1 MIFSAAV
8 TAASSSK
15 SRMAF
20 FNSSMQATFA
30 IEVTS
35 RSVDTEK
42 GFCSS
47 FALESFRRAH
57 PHYRAW
63 LPGQPPD
70 LNAAIHSDSAYRP
83 LPPAI
88 EYFSFNQTWNP
99 ILFRKTTKNHAVFL
113 IWSYRKWYAQN
124 NFLWRYI
131 ARVKEVMHSKILYA
145 SVCPNI
151 LALRNIPGFHRYVWY

>member
-42 GFCSS
+42 
-47 FALESFRRAH
+47 ALLIICLGKFPGAH
-57 PHYRAW
+57 P
-63 LPGQPPD
+63 
-70 LNAAIHSDSAYRP
+70 P
-83 LPPAI
+83 L
-88 EYFSFNQTWNP
+88 SG
-99 ILFRKTTKNHAVFL
+99 
-113 IWSYRKWYAQN
+113 
-124 NFLWRYI
+124 
-131 ARVKEVMHSKILYA
+131 MA
-145 SVCPNI
+145 SRT
-151 LALRNIPGFHRYVWY
+151 AS

>member
-1 MIFSAAV
+1 MTTFGFSWKEPASMVFMSSGSRTLSPALKASVASKISGRNTSMIWNLSPRTFNASPIASIASMGETPSLMIFSAAV

-88 EYFSFNQTWNP
+88 EYFSFNQT
-99 ILFRKTTKNHAVFL
+99 
-113 IWSYRKWYAQN
+113 
-124 NFLWRYI
+124 
-131 ARVKEVMHSKILYA
+131 
-145 SVCPNI
+145 
-151 LALRNIPGFHRYVWY
+151 